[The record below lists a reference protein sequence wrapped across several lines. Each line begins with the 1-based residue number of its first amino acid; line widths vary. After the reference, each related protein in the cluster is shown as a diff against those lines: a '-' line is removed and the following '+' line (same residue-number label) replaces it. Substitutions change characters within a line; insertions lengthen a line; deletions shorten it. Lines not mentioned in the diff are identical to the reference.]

1 MSFVK
6 GLLLLG
12 ASLLLITVCVIQ
24 NWSNFLLI
32 FFAFALFFVTNKY
45 LTTKK
50 TLMEE
55 REYFIQT
62 LSHDLRVAAIA
73 QFRALEILQKDCD
86 NELIPDILEANK
98 YSLDM
103 MTMLISSYKLK
114 IDNKDFAK
122 EDFNLSA
129 MLKNIKQ
136 DLRVELE
143 RKKITINQF
152 ANSDYWIVGN
162 RVHFYKIFK
171 ILLEVAINDG
181 IKNSEI
187 SVYVKKIK
195 KDYRYCID
203 YKIDTKSK
211 NKINRIFSKNLRFS
225 TVGHGIKMN
234 LCKKIIKSCGGSFY
248 IKTDDLNYVTFE
260 FLIPNSLIE
269 HYFKPADV
277 NVNQVLALK

>member
-55 REYFIQT
+55 REYFIKT

-152 ANSDYWIVGN
+152 ANCW
-162 RVHFYKIFK
+162 
-171 ILLEVAINDG
+171 
-181 IKNSEI
+181 
-187 SVYVKKIK
+187 
-195 KDYRYCID
+195 
-203 YKIDTKSK
+203 
-211 NKINRIFSKNLRFS
+211 
-225 TVGHGIKMN
+225 
-234 LCKKIIKSCGGSFY
+234 
-248 IKTDDLNYVTFE
+248 
-260 FLIPNSLIE
+260 
-269 HYFKPADV
+269 
-277 NVNQVLALK
+277 